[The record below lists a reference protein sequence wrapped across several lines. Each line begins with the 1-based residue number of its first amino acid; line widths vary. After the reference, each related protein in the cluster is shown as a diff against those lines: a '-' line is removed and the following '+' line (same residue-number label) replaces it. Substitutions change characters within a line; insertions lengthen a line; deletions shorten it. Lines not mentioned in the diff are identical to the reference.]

1 MKIDLSNTCSTI
13 TKQLSSQDSNNNIKD
28 SLSPYT
34 IIQKITQNMIDLNF
48 LLDSDVLSV
57 ADITSFLFEFS
68 NSIENL
74 KNIININIEDIN
86 KIKEYY
92 LNLKNNRK
100 AGDIL
105 SEGEKKKMKKDLE
118 IASKVITKQISS

>member
-1 MKIDLSNTCSTI
+1 
-13 TKQLSSQDSNNNIKD
+13 
-28 SLSPYT
+28 
-34 IIQKITQNMIDLNF
+34 MIDLNF

-74 KNIININIEDIN
+74 KNIININIEDIS

-105 SEGEKKKMKKDLE
+105 SEGEKRK
-118 IASKVITKQISS
+118 

>member
-1 MKIDLSNTCSTI
+1 
-13 TKQLSSQDSNNNIKD
+13 
-28 SLSPYT
+28 
-34 IIQKITQNMIDLNF
+34 MIDLNF

-74 KNIININIEDIN
+74 KNIININIEDIS
-86 KIKEYY
+86 KIKEYF

-118 IASKVITKQISS
+118 IASEVITKQFSS

>member
-1 MKIDLSNTCSTI
+1 
-13 TKQLSSQDSNNNIKD
+13 
-28 SLSPYT
+28 
-34 IIQKITQNMIDLNF
+34 MIDLNF

-74 KNIININIEDIN
+74 KNIININIEDIS
-86 KIKEYY
+86 KIKEYF

-105 SEGEKKKMKKDLE
+105 SEGEKKKMKKDLG
-118 IASKVITKQISS
+118 IASKVITKQFSS

>member
-1 MKIDLSNTCSTI
+1 
-13 TKQLSSQDSNNNIKD
+13 
-28 SLSPYT
+28 
-34 IIQKITQNMIDLNF
+34 MIDLNF

-74 KNIININIEDIN
+74 KNIININIEDIS

-105 SEGEKKKMKKDLE
+105 SVGEKKKMKKDLG
-118 IASKVITKQISS
+118 IASKVITKQFSS

>member
-74 KNIININIEDIN
+74 KNIININIEDIS

-118 IASKVITKQISS
+118 IDSKVITKQFSS

>member
-1 MKIDLSNTCSTI
+1 
-13 TKQLSSQDSNNNIKD
+13 
-28 SLSPYT
+28 
-34 IIQKITQNMIDLNF
+34 MIDLNF

-74 KNIININIEDIN
+74 KNIININIEDIS

-105 SEGEKKKMKKDLE
+105 SEGEKKKMKKDLG
-118 IASKVITKQISS
+118 IVSKVITKQISS

>member
-74 KNIININIEDIN
+74 KNIININIEDIS
-86 KIKEYY
+86 KIKEYF

-105 SEGEKKKMKKDLE
+105 SEGEKKKMKKDLG

>member
-68 NSIENL
+68 NSI
-74 KNIININIEDIN
+74 
-86 KIKEYY
+86 
-92 LNLKNNRK
+92 
-100 AGDIL
+100 
-105 SEGEKKKMKKDLE
+105 
-118 IASKVITKQISS
+118 

>member
-118 IASKVITKQISS
+118 IASKVITKQLSS